1 MTHYQTKHS
10 LLWGKQA
17 VLLLLCL
24 ALCACAT
31 KNRIRYYAIN
41 LPPASEAVAN
51 PAGVMLV
58 VGRIQLAPA
67 LQDGRIRYRSGRT
80 EVGGYE
86 NHRWSESPN
95 IALRDGLIR
104 LLRASGK
111 YQSVSQ
117 AGASAGGDYL
127 VRGKLHEFSEIDDP
141 SLHTLVSLSLEIY
154 DRKHSR
160 VVWQHEF
167 TREEPVSGRNV
178 PDVADSLDAGSQ
190 AVLNEAVGNINTYFA
205 GVGVAVSR

>member
-1 MTHYQTKHS
+1 MTSYQTKHS

-17 VLLLLCL
+17 ALLLVCL
-24 ALCACAT
+24 ALCGCAA
-31 KNRIRYYAIN
+31 KNRVRYYAIN
-41 LPPASEAVAN
+41 LPPA
-51 PAGVMLV
+51 PAAAPNLTGVMVV
-58 VGRIQLAPA
+58 VGRIELAPA
-67 LQDGRIRYRSGRT
+67 LQDGRIRYRSGKT
-80 EVGGYE
+80 EVGGYD
-86 NHRWSESPN
+86 NHRWSESPS

-141 SLHTLVSLSLEIY
+141 SLHTLISLSLEIY
-154 DRKHSR
+154 DRNHSR

-167 TREEPVSGRNV
+167 TREEPVAGRNV
-178 PDVADSLDAGSQ
+178 ADVADSLDAGSQ
-190 AVLNEAVGNINTYFA
+190 ALLNEAVAGINGHLA
-205 GVGVAVSR
+205 GAETESR